1 MRRSVETSHLFKI
14 RANDIVPERT
24 EQMVKVRLEGETTHV
39 HNYQKLKSNHFQASA
54 TKGEGLDESMEWLS
68 NTLHNKK

>member
-24 EQMVKVRLEGETTHV
+24 EQMVKVRVEGETSDV
-39 HNYQKLKSNHFQASA
+39 HNYRKLLILVFDQSV
-54 TKGEGLDESMEWLS
+54 TDLLS
-68 NTLHNKK
+68 FYQYF